1 MFRLDGKVAVVT
13 GGAKGIGRGMARVFA
28 RAGARVA
35 VLDLDEEAGRGVVEA
50 IREEGG
56 EALFLRADVARL
68 PDLEAAARQVEEAFG
83 GADILLANAGI
94 YPQASLLTMEEAD
107 WERVMAVNLKGMF
120 LAVKAFLPLLRRSGA
135 GRIVLTSSITG
146 PITGYPGWSHYG
158 ATKAGML
165 GFMRSAA
172 IELAPYGITLNA
184 VLPGNI
190 ATEGLGELSED
201 YRRKM
206 EATIPLRRLGTPE
219 EVAYAALFLASEEAR
234 YITGHALVVD
244 GGQTLPESSLALED
258 LYKEP
263 TR

>member
-13 GGAKGIGRGMARVFA
+13 GGAKGIGRGMAQVFA
-28 RAGARVA
+28 QAGAKVA
-35 VLDLDEEAGRGVVEA
+35 VLDLDEEAGRKVVEA
-50 IREEGG
+50 IRKEGG
-56 EALFLRADVARL
+56 EALFLRADVARF
-68 PDLEAAARQVEEAFG
+68 PDLEAAAAKVEEAFG
-83 GADILLANAGI
+83 GTDILLANAGI
-94 YPQASLLTMEEAD
+94 YPQAFLLTMEEAD

-120 LAVKAFLPLLRRSGA
+120 LTVKAFLPLLRRSKA

-172 IELAPYGITLNA
+172 IELAPYGITVNA

-201 YRRKM
+201 YQRKM

-244 GGQTLPESSLALED
+244 GGQTLPESSLALEG
-258 LYKEP
+258 LYEEP